1 MAESFTF
8 TDCEFDYMG
17 EGYDPAMAA
26 EICANVENRRPED
39 EKEES
44 EESPEIEGS
53 EYWLG

>member
-8 TDCEFDYMG
+8 SECEFDYMG
-17 EGYDPAMAA
+17 EGYDPSMAA
-26 EICANVENRRPED
+26 EICADVEGQRPED

-44 EESPEIEGS
+44 IETEIW